1 MSVREAAVLPEWLP
15 ASLVQDEHGI
25 WHCADRSS
33 VSYPTDGNQFYLQLE
48 DRSYWYNHR
57 NFCIAE
63 AVRRFPPRGPL
74 VEVGGGNGFV
84 ALGLQRAGHDM
95 VVLEPDP
102 SGALAARRRGIEH
115 VICGAFQDVGFAD
128 GSIAAIGLFDVL
140 EHIEDD
146 AAALAAFH
154 RCLAPGGLMYI
165 AVPAYQW
172 LTSDQDRLLGHFR
185 RYSLRSLA
193 KVVRGA
199 GFEIEYR
206 AYFFLPLILPIALF
220 RALPNRLGAHNR
232 ENDPELH
239 ELKGFLGAAL
249 GGALALERRL
259 IAAGLRL
266 PAGSSCLMVA
276 RKP

>member
-1 MSVREAAVLPEWLP
+1 LPEWLP

-25 WHCADRSS
+25 WQCANRSS

-48 DRSYWYNHR
+48 DNSYWYNHR
-57 NFCIAE
+57 NFCFAE
-63 AVRRFPPRGPL
+63 AVRQFPPRGPL
-74 VEVGGGNGFV
+74 VEIGGGNGFV
-84 ALGLQRAGHDM
+84 ALGLQRAGYDV

-146 AAALAAFH
+146 ATALAAFY
-154 RCLAPGGLMYI
+154 RCLAPGGRLYV
-165 AVPAYQW
+165 AVSAYQW

-185 RYSLRSLA
+185 RYSLRSLT
-193 KVVRGA
+193 KVVRRA

-206 AYFFLPLILPIALF
+206 AYFFLPLVLPIAVF
-220 RALPNRLGAHNR
+220 RALPNRLGLHNR

-239 ELKGFLGAAL
+239 ELKGLLGAAL
-249 GGALALERRL
+249 GGALAVERRA
-259 IAAGLRL
+259 IGSGWRL
-266 PAGSSCLMVA
+266 PAGSTCLLVA
-276 RKP
+276 RKPESR

>member
-1 MSVREAAVLPEWLP
+1 MSETVILPEWLP
-15 ASLVQDEHGI
+15 ASLAQDEHGI
-25 WHCADRSS
+25 WHSANRSS
-33 VSYPTDGNQFYLQLE
+33 VSYPTDGNQFYLRLE
-48 DRSYWYNHR
+48 DRSYWYGHR

-74 VEVGGGNGFV
+74 VEIGGGNGFV
-84 ALGLQRAGHDM
+84 ALGLQRAGHEV

-102 SGALAARRRGIEH
+102 NGALAARQRGIEH

-128 GSIAAIGLFDVL
+128 GSIAATGLFDVL

-146 AAALAAFH
+146 ATALAAFH
-154 RCLAPGGLMYI
+154 RCLAPGGRLYV
-165 AVPAYQW
+165 AVPAYRW

-206 AYFFLPLILPIALF
+206 TYFFLPLIVPIALF
-220 RALPNRLGAHNR
+220 RALPNRLGLRNT

-239 ELKGFLGAAL
+239 ELKGCLGAVL
-249 GGALALERRL
+249 GGALSWERQLTAR
-259 IAAGLRL
+259 GLSL
-266 PAGSSCLMVA
+266 PAGSSCLVVA